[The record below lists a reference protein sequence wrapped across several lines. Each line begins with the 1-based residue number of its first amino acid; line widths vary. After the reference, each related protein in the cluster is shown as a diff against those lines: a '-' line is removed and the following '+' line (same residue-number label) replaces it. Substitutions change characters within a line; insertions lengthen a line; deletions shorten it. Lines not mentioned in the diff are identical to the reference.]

1 MERAAPLLPGVA
13 DGERRTSSGVEEGV
27 QQAALARLQQQNM
40 RLRKEVR
47 QLRRQLAS
55 YAQRVPPKHMLHD
68 TLCSITFYHMN
79 EADIRRVQSV
89 VESCS
94 YEPRG
99 ANAPLY
105 VDESASNRKAISSNR
120 IREAGEEHEEVEEEE
135 EEEEQTTT
143 RSFKTH
149 HKNQETKDEA
159 EEEDEEEEVE
169 EEQESRYPPF
179 TTHFLRRD
187 LGFQIQKG
195 GFSDASL
202 WLDSVPDYE
211 RGYDEPL
218 SLEPIRNDNEL
229 PLKEEPRCFN
239 CDKPGHT
246 LSECPLPK
254 NRVAISVNRMAYQA
268 QNTRAERYAS
278 NQRLGFSSKFAP
290 GILSDELKAAL
301 GMEEGELPP
310 YYSHMQ
316 RHGYPPGY
324 IGYKQDEEQT
334 ESDRTTHR
342 RKRKKLE
349 EPPEEMIS
357 LVQSASSSSTTG
369 RPVKLVEYPGL
380 QNCPLPMLFQDHR
393 QNSVQ
398 STPSYSMHP
407 LPPPQSRPPPP
418 PARASSAHTQQQQV
432 SSAYSAPVK
441 TRLENDEDMDLEE
454 DDLDLSQFQHE
465 SVNKEQTSLSPPPPP
480 LPKDE
485 EEQERLAEEE
495 EEEQER
501 LAEKEEL
508 ERKRQRQV
516 ERALRWRQMR
526 SFLLAQEEEEQ
537 QQLLAQI
544 QQERQRQQEQKEEEE
559 ELDQNAIYS
568 DN

>member
-1 MERAAPLLPGVA
+1 
-13 DGERRTSSGVEEGV
+13 
-27 QQAALARLQQQNM
+27 M

-68 TLCSITFYHMN
+68 TLCSVTFYHMN

-105 VDESASNRKAISSNR
+105 VDESPSNHKAISSNR
-120 IREAGEEHEEVEEEE
+120 IREAGEHEEEEEEE
-135 EEEEQTTT
+135 EEEEQATT

-159 EEEDEEEEVE
+159 EEE
-169 EEQESRYPPF
+169 EQESRYSPF

-218 SLEPIRNDNEL
+218 SLEPICNDNEL

-268 QNTRAERYAS
+268 QNTRTERYAS

-316 RHGYPPGY
+316 RYGYPPGY

-357 LVQSASSSSTTG
+357 LVQSASASSTTGKG

-398 STPSYSMHP
+398 TTPSYSMHP

-454 DDLDLSQFQHE
+454 DDLSQFQHE
-465 SVNKEQTSLSPPPPP
+465 SVNKEQTSPSPPPPP

-559 ELDQNAIYS
+559 ELYQNAIKS